1 MVAEAPL
8 HNRDVDV
15 DQPELQDRSTGR
27 SGCLSGE
34 REYDGGVERTECAL
48 LQADGARCCC
58 VTSNLVGG
66 RARRA
71 MLLLLATLNEGMQT
85 VWNESNA
92 ERRNAE

>member
-1 MVAEAPL
+1 M
-8 HNRDVDV
+8 
-15 DQPELQDRSTGR
+15 
-27 SGCLSGE
+27 SGE

-85 VWNESNA
+85 VWSESNA
-92 ERRNAE
+92 STHNEEMQNKRGETRRTVRNEGDVVSE